1 MRDWMKRAV
10 AIAIAVIF
18 VLSTIMVS
26 FGAEMSDVS
35 SHWSK
40 AYVNEMVNKGIIT
53 GYTDG
58 TFKPEAPVS
67 RLEAIVMISRLYSS
81 AEIDSVYA
89 SSKALYEADFKKYA
103 IPAWAQKS
111 LVFTMQKGLVPSS
124 ILTNVMSGDK
134 QLEAKRYEIPV
145 YLGRALGFSDD
156 SKVYVLDFEDAD
168 KIPKSALPYIG
179 YMADKKIVSGQTN
192 YPSTSIL
199 FNSYGIVKRG
209 EMAKMLKLTAD
220 IMGTPS
226 QPVVAPTDEAVI
238 SIKGTVYSVSQSN
251 GSITLIVEN
260 SAGTKL
266 TFKNTSS
273 AVAVTKVLSAGS
285 ISDIASGMEVELE
298 VSGDK
303 LYSVEIKESS
313 TSSSNLEGYFQKTY
327 FKLESDG
334 SNRAYVVIEVD
345 GSDKEYPVGTNIKVT
360 LDGKASNVYSLSAD
374 DKVSFEVVNGAVT
387 EVEAFSKSGS
397 VTGYVKKIDSNGKYM
412 IITDKKDDDVDY
424 RFNIDSKADVERN
437 GEDAELSDVRVG
449 DDVTLSLKYAVITD
463 IDAESVTRKV
473 TGVLKEIVISGEPK
487 VTIQD
492 EDKKLVT
499 YQLSP
504 EFEVEIDG
512 KSAGLYDL
520 RLNYELVLRLE
531 TDIVKTIEAD
541 DQVVISTITGEIES
555 ISTSD
560 DTIKLTDSS
569 TKKTVYVRYTSN
581 TTLEDYDGDTLRES
595 GFSRGDIISVIGKD
609 NVGSFSAD
617 RIIKIK

>member
-1 MRDWMKRAV
+1 MKDWMKRAV

-40 AYVNEMVNKGIIT
+40 AYVNEMVSKGIIT

-67 RLEAIVMISRLYSS
+67 RLEAIVMISRLYSA
-81 AEIDSVYA
+81 AEIDSVYT
-89 SSKALYEADFKKYA
+89 SSKATYEADFKKYG
-103 IPAWAQKS
+103 IPSWAQKS
-111 LVFTMQKGLVPSS
+111 LVFTIQKGLVPSS
-124 ILTNVMSGDK
+124 ILTNVMSGSK

-145 YLGRALGFSDD
+145 YLGRALGFSDE

-192 YPSTSIL
+192 YPSTSVL

-209 EMAKMLKLTAD
+209 EMAKMLKLTSD
-220 IMGTPS
+220 LMGTTG
-226 QPVVAPTDEAVI
+226 QPVVTPTDEAVI

-273 AVAVTKVLSAGS
+273 AVSVMLGS
-285 ISDIASGMEVELE
+285 SIGKISDISSGREVELE
-298 VSGDK
+298 VSGEK
-303 LYSVEIKESS
+303 LYSVKIKE
-313 TSSSNLEGYFQKTY
+313 TSSSLEGYFQKTY

-345 GSDKEYPVGTNIKVT
+345 NSDREYPVGSSIKVT
-360 LDGKASNVYSLSAD
+360 LDGKASNVYSLSSD
-374 DKVSFEVVNGAVT
+374 DKVSFKVASGAVT

-397 VTGYVKKIDSNGKYM
+397 ATGYVKKIDSNGKYM
-412 IITDKKDDDVDY
+412 IITDKKDEDKEY
-424 RFNIDSKADVERN
+424 RFDIDSKADVERN
-437 GEDAELSDVRVG
+437 GEDAEISDIRVG
-449 DDVTLSLKYAVITD
+449 DDVTLSLKYAVITA
-463 IDAESVTRKV
+463 IDAESVTKKV
-473 TGVLKEIVISGEPK
+473 TGVLKEIIISGEPK
-487 VTIQD
+487 ITIQD
-492 EDKKLVT
+492 KDKKLVT

-541 DQVVISTITGEIES
+541 DQVVISTITGEITS

-569 TKKTVYVRYTSN
+569 TKKTVYVRYTSS
-581 TTLEDYDGDTLRES
+581 TTLEDYDGDTLKES
-595 GFSRGDIISVIGKD
+595 GFSKGDIISVIGKD

>member
-1 MRDWMKRAV
+1 MKDWMKRAV

-40 AYVNEMVNKGIIT
+40 AYVNEMVSKGIIT

-67 RLEAIVMISRLYSS
+67 RLEAIVMISRLYSA

-89 SSKALYEADFKKYA
+89 SSKAAYEADFKKYG
-103 IPAWAQKS
+103 IPSWAQKS
-111 LVFTMQKGLVPSS
+111 LVFTIQKGLVPSS

-145 YLGRALGFSDD
+145 YLGRALGFSDE

-168 KIPKSALPYIG
+168 KIPKSALPYTG

-192 YPSTSIL
+192 YPSTSVL

-220 IMGTPS
+220 LMGTTS
-226 QPVVAPTDEAVI
+226 QPVVTPTDEAVI

-273 AVAVTKVLSAGS
+273 AVSVMLGS
-285 ISDIASGMEVELE
+285 SIGKISDISSGTEVELE
-298 VSGDK
+298 VSGEK
-303 LYSVEIKESS
+303 LYSVKIKE
-313 TSSSNLEGYFQKTY
+313 TSSSLEGYFQKTY

-345 GSDKEYPVGTNIKVT
+345 DSNREYPVGSSIKVT
-360 LDGKASNVYSLSAD
+360 LDGKASNVYSLSSD
-374 DKVSFEVVNGAVT
+374 DKVSFEVAGGAVT

-397 VTGYVKKIDSNGKYM
+397 ATGYVKKVDSNGKYM
-412 IITDKKDDDVDY
+412 IITDKKDEDKEY
-424 RFNIDSKADVERN
+424 RFYIDSKADVERN
-437 GEDAELSDVRVG
+437 GEDAEISDIRVG
-449 DDVTLSLKYAVITD
+449 DDVTLSLKYAVITA
-463 IDAESVTRKV
+463 IDAESVTKKV
-473 TGVLKEIVISGEPK
+473 TGVLKEIIISGEPK
-487 VTIQD
+487 ITIQD
-492 EDKKLVT
+492 KDKKLVT

-541 DQVVISTITGEIES
+541 DQVVISTITGEITS

-569 TKKTVYVRYTSN
+569 TKKTVYVRYTSS
-581 TTLEDYDGDTLRES
+581 TTLEDYDGDTLKES
-595 GFSRGDIISVIGKD
+595 GFGKGDIISVIGKD